1 MTANPTGDPRLDPT
15 FLRKQ
20 GGTRERPGFAKPPVG
35 RAHPLKVYQLGAD
48 VSLRTKA
55 LSQFLIVGKINGKA
69 VVLFRATKLEKATE
83 IMRGQMR
90 MDEWRWMRVID
101 QKTRE
106 VLYLPAGER
115 ELVRW
120 EEQ

>member
-1 MTANPTGDPRLDPT
+1 MTANPSGDPRLDPA

-20 GGTRERPGFAKPPVG
+20 GGTRERTGFAKPPVG
-35 RAHPLKVYQLGAD
+35 RAHPLKVYSLGAD
-48 VSLRTKA
+48 MEIRTKA
-55 LSQFLIVGKINGKA
+55 LSQFLIVGKINGRA
-69 VVLFRATKLEKATE
+69 QILFRATRLERATE
-83 IMRGQMR
+83 IMQSQMR

-106 VLYLPAGER
+106 VLWLPAGER

-120 EEQ
+120 EG